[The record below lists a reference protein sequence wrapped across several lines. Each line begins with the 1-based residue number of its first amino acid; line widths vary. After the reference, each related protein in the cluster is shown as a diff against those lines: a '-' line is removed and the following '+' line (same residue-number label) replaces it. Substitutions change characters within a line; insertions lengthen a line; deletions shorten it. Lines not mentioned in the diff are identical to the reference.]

1 MSLVGQEIL
10 TYREG
15 ITAAPFVT
23 TSQCKSVLR
32 SEKNHFNP
40 LLGNFQILV

>member
-23 TSQCKSVLR
+23 
-32 SEKNHFNP
+32 KNHFNP